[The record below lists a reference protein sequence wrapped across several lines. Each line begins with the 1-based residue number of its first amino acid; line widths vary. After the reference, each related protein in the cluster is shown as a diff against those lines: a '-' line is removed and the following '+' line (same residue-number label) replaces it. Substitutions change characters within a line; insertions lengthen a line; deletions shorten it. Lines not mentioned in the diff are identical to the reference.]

1 MATKKSGRAG
11 GFPPARLNP
20 ETPATSADPPATSAE
35 LTSAELPETSAD
47 PHARVESLVENISR
61 EETKVMP
68 SYGTRTQTQT
78 EGVTVIGEAVR
89 RIPSE
94 SAEVI
99 IEVTSAAPTA
109 AQALRDNHTKTMQI
123 TQAIAPLGV
132 QQADVQAISVKLQNV
147 YSPVMPSLPGYA
159 GMPQIG
165 QGGFSPYAAGATP
178 MQPEVQFGS
187 YFASNTLR
195 VNVRE
200 AGRAGDIADTAARA
214 GATVIG
220 GVRFRPADEA
230 TARRAAL
237 EAAAKDAR
245 LKAETLAAATGK
257 QVGDPIAITE
267 DLVASNGTYVTL
279 RAMAPFAFGAGA
291 PEAVGELEYYARVS
305 ANFRLV

>member
-1 MATKKSGRAG
+1 M
-11 GFPPARLNP
+11 
-20 ETPATSADPPATSAE
+20 
-35 LTSAELPETSAD
+35 
-47 PHARVESLVENISR
+47 
-61 EETKVMP
+61 
-68 SYGTRTQTQT
+68 
-78 EGVTVIGEAVR
+78 IGEAVR

-109 AQALRDNHTKTMQI
+109 AQALRDNHTKTIQI
-123 TQAIAPLGV
+123 TQAISPLGV
-132 QQADVQAISVKLQNV
+132 QQTDVQAISVKLQNV

-165 QGGFSPYAAGATP
+165 QQGGFSPYTAGAAP

-230 TARRAAL
+230 TARRAP
-237 EAAAKDAR
+237 R
-245 LKAETLAAATGK
+245 SSG
-257 QVGDPIAITE
+257 
-267 DLVASNGTYVTL
+267 
-279 RAMAPFAFGAGA
+279 R
-291 PEAVGELEYYARVS
+291 
-305 ANFRLV
+305 

>member
-20 ETPATSADPPATSAE
+20 ETPATSADPQATA
-35 LTSAELPETSAD
+35 
-47 PHARVESLVENISR
+47 ESLVENISR

-132 QQADVQAISVKLQNV
+132 QQADVQPISLNLQNL

-159 GMPQIG
+159 GLQQIG
-165 QGGFSPYAAGATP
+165 QGGFSPYAAGAA

-195 VNVRE
+195 INVRE
-200 AGRAGDIADTAARA
+200 
-214 GATVIG
+214 
-220 GVRFRPADEA
+220 
-230 TARRAAL
+230 
-237 EAAAKDAR
+237 
-245 LKAETLAAATGK
+245 
-257 QVGDPIAITE
+257 
-267 DLVASNGTYVTL
+267 
-279 RAMAPFAFGAGA
+279 
-291 PEAVGELEYYARVS
+291 
-305 ANFRLV
+305 